1 MEPVQIVSALRKH
14 APLALAHI
22 ILGAIIGLTIALL
35 SPPVYSSQAKAL
47 VAAEGG
53 DGTRSVSSAS
63 SVITTIMPTLVEIGT
78 SQSVVDQV
86 AASTGIER
94 SKVAG
99 AVTLSTP
106 TSSLIIDVT
115 ARASSPQEAQAIA
128 QGEVNALRD
137 AVSEMSIQKE
147 EVTLTL
153 SDLDRASLPTS
164 PSGPSRTRYALVG
177 AVAGAILGVVTA
189 LLMSKLNPAA
199 AQENARGVTDDT
211 NDLGL
216 AVVTDIGG
224 VSGAAGVG
232 RAGVVGPA
240 RAGRRASGLDLR
252 LDVHEERLR
261 TGLLLLVH
269 AVAPLGVRRRDAD
282 RVAHRGAACAARS

>member
-128 QGEVNALRD
+128 Q
-137 AVSEMSIQKE
+137 KE

-189 LLMSKLNPAA
+189 LLMSKLSPAA

-224 VSGAAGVG
+224 VSGAAGGG

-240 RAGRRASGLDLR
+240 RVGRRASGAPPTMPLSY
-252 LDVHEERLR
+252 HP
-261 TGLLLLVH
+261 TGSGGSPS
-269 AVAPLGVRRRDAD
+269 APLT
-282 RVAHRGAACAARS
+282 

>member
-1 MEPVQIVSALRKH
+1 MEPDQIVSALRRH
-14 APLALAHI
+14 APLALAHVV
-22 ILGAIIGLTIALL
+22 LGAVIGLVIAFL
-35 SPPVYSSQAKAL
+35 SPPVYSSHTKAL
-47 VAAEGG
+47 VAADGG
-53 DGTRSVSSAS
+53 DGTQGVSSAS
-63 SVITTIMPTLVEIGT
+63 SVITSIMPTLVEIGT
-78 SQSVVDQV
+78 SQSVVDKV

-240 RAGRRASGLDLR
+240 RAGRRASGAPPTMPLSY
-252 LDVHEERLR
+252 HP
-261 TGLLLLVH
+261 TGSGGSPS
-269 AVAPLGVRRRDAD
+269 APLT
-282 RVAHRGAACAARS
+282 

>member
-115 ARASSPQEAQAIA
+115 ARASSPQEAQ
-128 QGEVNALRD
+128 VNALRD

-240 RAGRRASGLDLR
+240 RAGRRASGAPPTMPLSY
-252 LDVHEERLR
+252 HP
-261 TGLLLLVH
+261 TGSGGSPS
-269 AVAPLGVRRRDAD
+269 APLT
-282 RVAHRGAACAARS
+282 

>member
-115 ARASSPQEAQAIA
+115 ARA
-128 QGEVNALRD
+128 
-137 AVSEMSIQKE
+137 
-147 EVTLTL
+147 
-153 SDLDRASLPTS
+153 TS
-164 PSGPSRTRYALVG
+164 
-177 AVAGAILGVVTA
+177 TA
-189 LLMSKLNPAA
+189 P
-199 AQENARGVTDDT
+199 RC
-211 NDLGL
+211 
-216 AVVTDIGG
+216 
-224 VSGAAGVG
+224 
-232 RAGVVGPA
+232 RP
-240 RAGRRASGLDLR
+240 RRRAPRAPATPSSG
-252 LDVHEERLR
+252 
-261 TGLLLLVH
+261 
-269 AVAPLGVRRRDAD
+269 
-282 RVAHRGAACAARS
+282 RSPGRFSVW

>member
-177 AVAGAILGVVTA
+177 AGECT
-189 LLMSKLNPAA
+189 
-199 AQENARGVTDDT
+199 RCD
-211 NDLGL
+211 
-216 AVVTDIGG
+216 
-224 VSGAAGVG
+224 
-232 RAGVVGPA
+232 
-240 RAGRRASGLDLR
+240 RR
-252 LDVHEERLR
+252 HQ
-261 TGLLLLVH
+261 
-269 AVAPLGVRRRDAD
+269 
-282 RVAHRGAACAARS
+282 